1 MIVEVTGKRRLRG
14 RDKVGGRG
22 IQVAF
27 EELELKFFFLIGKK
41 NFIKKSQCVHKICTK
56 RPNSYK
62 IEGEAETEF
71 KEAIKSATQL
81 AVEKPHTLDQSNKE
95 LANFSRS

>member
-1 MIVEVTGKRRLRG
+1 MLIECIKALFFTRVPL
-14 RDKVGGRG
+14 
-22 IQVAF
+22 IF
-27 EELELKFFFLIGKK
+27 FFFFFLIGKK
-41 NFIKKSQCVHKICTK
+41 NFIKESQCVHKICTK

-95 LANFSRS
+95 LANFSRI

>member
-1 MIVEVTGKRRLRG
+1 MEYAVIGSRPTGCYVNYQNNTIIK
-14 RDKVGGRG
+14 DGGS
-22 IQVAF
+22 
-27 EELELKFFFLIGKK
+27 LFFFLIGKK

-95 LANFSRS
+95 LANFSRI